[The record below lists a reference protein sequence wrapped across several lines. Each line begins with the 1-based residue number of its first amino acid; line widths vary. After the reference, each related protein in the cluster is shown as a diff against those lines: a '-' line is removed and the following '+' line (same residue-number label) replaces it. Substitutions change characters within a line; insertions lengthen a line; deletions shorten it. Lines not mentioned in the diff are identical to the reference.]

1 MNEIFNMEFFG
12 KVILSTITILV
23 FNSALQLLKHWLEK
37 KMGFHT
43 FSMNKKYE
51 MYPELYKK
59 SLQAHGALLACRDY
73 FISCPSFER
82 SNEEDVRNY
91 TSEILKLTK
100 KEESDVLDAFKRSSE
115 EASKLVYK
123 FIERNNLYEARN
135 KWIELNNWVN
145 EIAIFSSD
153 EINVIANKAIKKMLN
168 LLVTYEIPDPKENQD
183 KTASLKEEIDITLE
197 SLNKQIKKEIK
208 IKS

>member
-1 MNEIFNMEFFG
+1 MDEIFNAAFFG
-12 KVILSTITILV
+12 KIILSTMSILV

-59 SLQAHGALLACRDY
+59 SLQAHGALLSCRDT
-73 FISCPSFER
+73 FISYPSFER

-100 KEESDVLDAFKRSSE
+100 QEELDVLEAFKRSSK
-115 EASKLVYK
+115 EASELVAK
-123 FIERNNLYEARN
+123 FIKRNRLYEARN
-135 KWIELNNWVN
+135 KCIELNNWVN

-153 EINVIANKAIKKMLN
+153 EINKIANETKEKMHN
-168 LLVTYEIPDPKENQD
+168 LLVTYEIPDPNEKPD
-183 KTASLKEEIDITLE
+183 KTESLKEEINTTLK
-197 SLNKQIKKEIK
+197 SLNIQIKKEIK